1 MKRKSKITE
10 AEQARYP
17 RNGTSAAGKNRKS
30 KIENQKLVNG
40 FSLVEIIVGV
50 VVVGIAF
57 ATLAV
62 TLANMEGRFAV
73 AETSLRAT
81 TLAQSYIELVR
92 CNRFDENYSPPWS
105 ISLGPEEAGESD
117 YDDIDD
123 YAGYSNFSI
132 EKFPGYSV
140 SLRVFYVNPTISWE
154 DSVGS
159 QTNFKRIIAT
169 VSHSELES
177 LSISTLMSS
186 RYDVQ

>member
-1 MKRKSKITE
+1 MNYTINTR
-10 AEQARYP
+10 RF
-17 RNGTSAAGKNRKS
+17 N
-30 KIENQKLVNG
+30 
-40 FSLVEIIVGV
+40 
-50 VVVGIAF
+50 
-57 ATLAV
+57 
-62 TLANMEGRFAV
+62 NMEGRFAV

>member
-62 TLANMEGRFAV
+62 TLA
-73 AETSLRAT
+73 
-81 TLAQSYIELVR
+81 
-92 CNRFDENYSPPWS
+92 
-105 ISLGPEEAGESD
+105 
-117 YDDIDD
+117 
-123 YAGYSNFSI
+123 
-132 EKFPGYSV
+132 
-140 SLRVFYVNPTISWE
+140 
-154 DSVGS
+154 
-159 QTNFKRIIAT
+159 
-169 VSHSELES
+169 
-177 LSISTLMSS
+177 
-186 RYDVQ
+186 